1 MKYLIVFFCCLASQ
15 AVIGQATVQENP
27 KMTLDERY
35 QVMKSR
41 GQTYEEYKVIK
52 EFVLDGVWKITRD
65 SIRANKMLLQASG
78 DSIARF
84 ELEVKRLQLA
94 LQQKEIDQAGIVYDS
109 THISLFGFSL
119 LKGVFLGIGALIVIG
134 LVLVLGFM
142 VGRLK
147 IMHTGLQ
154 EKTELANATN
164 SEFEEYKRKALDKQ
178 TKLSRELQNER
189 NKLLE
194 MKRS

>member
-94 LQQKEIDQAGIVYDS
+94 LQQKEIDQAA
-109 THISLFGFSL
+109 H
-119 LKGVFLGIGALIVIG
+119 
-134 LVLVLGFM
+134 
-142 VGRLK
+142 
-147 IMHTGLQ
+147 
-154 EKTELANATN
+154 
-164 SEFEEYKRKALDKQ
+164 
-178 TKLSRELQNER
+178 
-189 NKLLE
+189 
-194 MKRS
+194 